1 MIKKIF
7 KSDLSKEQ
15 KEHKKRIKG
24 YSKQAYNIRTNIT
37 RFRPLGFEKSA
48 LQIANHL
55 MTHKGAIVDFS
66 AMTSDE
72 YQRLI
77 DFISGAVYCL
87 GGSIDKLG
95 DKLYLITPSSV
106 NVKDDDQISEET
118 IESLSKISHTSTGND
133 NKYEFQDV
141 EEEDFDVDED

>member
-1 MIKKIF
+1 MIKKMF
-7 KSDLSKEQ
+7 KNDLSKEQ
-15 KEHKKRIKG
+15 KEHRKRIKH
-24 YSKQAYNIRTNIT
+24 YSRSAYSIKANIT
-37 RFRPLGFEKSA
+37 RFRPTEFEKWA
-48 LQIANHL
+48 LQITNHL
-55 MTHKGAIVDFS
+55 MVHKGAVVDFA

-106 NVKDDDQISEET
+106 NVKDDDNFSDET
-118 IESLSKISHTSTGND
+118 IESLSKISHKGGD
-133 NKYEFQDV
+133 EYVYEDIQEKF
-141 EEEDFDVDED
+141 EEPED